1 MRYDELPAFLVSAA
15 LYREETIE
23 NSPVSE
29 NPPGY
34 YYLKMPRVVE
44 RECPQC
50 GMTKWDIIEGTN
62 IQVGFHALTYQCRNC
77 RDSIFRVWLLW
88 RLLEGVTKVVKAGHY
103 PKLEVT
109 IPKEFENALGEKRSL
124 YLRGMTSR
132 HNGYG
137 IGALTYFR
145 RLIEDTTDGMLGLL
159 EEAMEAAKADHAAI
173 EALRKAKDGRRFEDK
188 VKIAAEVMPAH
199 LKPGGINPF
208 GDLYELLSIG
218 LHDRCD
224 EECCDIVDAMDKS
237 LKFIYT
243 QLKTHA
249 EDTKAYERATKSI
262 QEILARS
269 KRRDST

>member
-1 MRYDELPAFLVSAA
+1 MRYADFPVFLVNAS
-15 LYREETIE
+15 LYREEIIE
-23 NSPVSE
+23 DPRLGDSGLKVPDPV
-29 NPPGY
+29 N
-34 YYLKMPRVVE
+34 
-44 RECPQC
+44 RECPRC
-50 GMTKWDIIEGTN
+50 GMTKWKLTDGAYGGAISK
-62 IQVGFHALTYQCRNC
+62 GFRQLTYQCKNC
-77 RDSIFRVWLLW
+77 EENTFLVWLVWW
-88 RLLEGVTKVVKAGHY
+88 RDGNITKVMKTGQY
-103 PKLEVT
+103 PKLEIT
-109 IPKEFENALGEKRSL
+109 IPKELEKALGGKRSL

-145 RLIEDTTDGMLGLL
+145 RLIEDTTDEMLGLL
-159 EEAMEAAKADHAAI
+159 EEAMEAANADPAAI
-173 EALRKAKDGRRFEDK
+173 EVLRKAKDGRRFEDK

-218 LHDRCD
+218 LHDRTD

-249 EDTKAYERATKSI
+249 EDAKAYEQATKSI

-269 KRRDST
+269 KQRDSK